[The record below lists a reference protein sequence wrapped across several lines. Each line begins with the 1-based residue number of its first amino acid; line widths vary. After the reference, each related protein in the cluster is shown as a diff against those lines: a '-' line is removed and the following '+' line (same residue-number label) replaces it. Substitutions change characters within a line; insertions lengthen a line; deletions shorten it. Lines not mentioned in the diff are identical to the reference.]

1 MLIPGRFWP
10 LKKLENIKKEKW
22 PAPEVSVN
30 VNLTELGNLGL
41 TDREEDEIA
50 AFLKTLSDGYR

>member
-22 PAPEVSVN
+22 PATEVSVN